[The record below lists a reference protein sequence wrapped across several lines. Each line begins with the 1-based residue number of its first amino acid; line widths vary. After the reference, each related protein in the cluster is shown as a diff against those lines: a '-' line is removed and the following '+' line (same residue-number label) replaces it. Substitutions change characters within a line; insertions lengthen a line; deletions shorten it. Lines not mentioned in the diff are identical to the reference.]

1 VSRRPGW
8 RPFFK
13 SQESTGWRAIF
24 MPPEWSFPS
33 RADYATCLLHEALH
47 ATGHVLGTIRWGRD
61 YGDSARS
68 EERVAEWG
76 SLIVAEWFGLDPQP
90 SPWVAG
96 LGQMTDDEM
105 DEFLGRLAALG
116 IQNVYTLCGCVDV
129 L

>member
-1 VSRRPGW
+1 
-8 RPFFK
+8 
-13 SQESTGWRAIF
+13 
-24 MPPEWSFPS
+24 
-33 RADYATCLLHEALH
+33 
-47 ATGHVLGTIRWGRD
+47 
-61 YGDSARS
+61 
-68 EERVAEWG
+68 VAEWG